1 MSGLLSLL
9 AAVAVIAVFSAVAAI
24 AVAVAI
30 AAETAAEVERLI
42 IIEHAAKQRGVG
54 GVQIVDGV
62 VNDGGG
68 DEVLPDDEDRGIG
81 CIGQHL
87 GIGEEAEGWRV
98 DENVGIALAQ
108 RIEQRT
114 E

>member
-1 MSGLLSLL
+1 ML

-81 CIGQHL
+81 CIGQPSASAKKL
-87 GIGEEAEGWRV
+87 KGGVSMRM
-98 DENVGIALAQ
+98 
-108 RIEQRT
+108 
-114 E
+114 

>member
-1 MSGLLSLL
+1 M
-9 AAVAVIAVFSAVAAI
+9 
-24 AVAVAI
+24 
-30 AAETAAEVERLI
+30 ERLI

-54 GVQIVDGV
+54 GVQIVEGV
-62 VNDGGG
+62 VYDGGG
-68 DEVLPDDEDRGIG
+68 DEVLPDNEDRGIG